1 LKYLATAILSILN
14 KQEKQKIG
22 GLIILDL
29 VIGILDIAF
38 LGGMLLVIN
47 FYTNGG
53 ASTPQVITHYFNKD
67 SLLLISGF
75 FLLFGLK
82 NWLGYRITRSQN
94 FFFFRVASRLS
105 DRNIRQYLK
114 DSYIRFINVDS
125 SVLIRKI
132 SQQPIEFSNY
142 ILTNVQQVVSQSIL
156 IFFTIVAIL
165 FYHPSLFLLLFVL
178 LLPPV
183 VLLAW
188 FIRKRLK
195 NIRADNKI
203 TSEKTIQHLQET
215 LAGYVESNV
224 FGKDDFFVNR
234 YYSYQNRLNENIATQ
249 QTLQGLPSR
258 LIEVFAILGFFI
270 LVAINKWS
278 ANAPGIDLLNIGV
291 FMAASYK
298 IIPGI
303 VKILNSTGQIKAY
316 EFTLKDLQPSAEI
329 TQESTSYLPAP
340 ITSLNFYKVAFGFK
354 DRQVLNNCSFEIG
367 AGDMAG
373 ISGDSGLGKTTI
385 VNLLLG
391 FLDQDVGVIM
401 INDTITD
408 RADRQNYWP
417 RISYVKQQGFFI
429 NDTILKNIVLT
440 DGTYNAGKL
449 AEAVSICS
457 IDNMLIEYP
466 EGINKLITENGKNI
480 SGGQR
485 QRIVLARALYHDF
498 DMLILDE
505 PFNEMDAAAENIIL
519 SRLKQFTQQGKI
531 ILFITHNQESLAFC
545 NKIILPNG
553 N

>member
-22 GLIILDL
+22 SLIILDL

-67 SLLLISGF
+67 SLMLISGF
-75 FLLFGLK
+75 LLLFGLK
-82 NWLGYRITRSQN
+82 NWLGYRIAKSQN
-94 FFFFRVASRLS
+94 FFFYRVASRLS

-195 NIRADNKI
+195 NIRADNKT

-329 TQESTSYLPAP
+329 TSESTSFLPAP

-373 ISGDSGLGKTTI
+373 ISGHSGLGKTTI
-385 VNLLLG
+385 VSLLLG
-391 FLDQDVGVIM
+391 FLDQDAGVIM

-429 NDTILKNIVLT
+429 NDTILKNIVLS
-440 DGTYNAGKL
+440 DDAYNAAKL
-449 AEAVSICS
+449 AEAMIICG

-519 SRLKQFTQQGKI
+519 NRLKQFTQQGKI

>member
-1 LKYLATAILSILN
+1 MKYIATAILSILN

-22 GLIILDL
+22 SLIILDL

-53 ASTPQVITHYFNKD
+53 AATPQVITHYFNKD

-94 FFFFRVASRLS
+94 FFFYRVASRLS
-105 DRNIRQYLK
+105 ERNIRQYLK

-188 FIRKRLK
+188 FIRKKLK

-203 TSEKTIQHLQET
+203 TGEKTIQHLQES

-278 ANAPGIDLLNIGV
+278 ANAHDIDLLNIGV
-291 FMAASYK
+291 FLAASYK

-316 EFTLKDLQPSAEI
+316 EFTLKDLQPSTEVI
-329 TQESTSYLPAP
+329 LKDTTRAP
-340 ITSLNFYKVAFGFK
+340 EHITSIKFDRVAFQFK
-354 DRQVLNNCSFEIG
+354 NRQILNNCSFEIG

-373 ISGDSGLGKTTI
+373 ISGHSGLGKTTI

-391 FLDQDVGVIM
+391 FLGQDAGDIL
-401 INDTITD
+401 INETITNF
-408 RADRQNYWP
+408 ADRQNYWP

-429 NDTILKNIVLT
+429 NDTILKNIVLS
-440 DGTYNAGKL
+440 DDAYNADKL
-449 AEAVSICS
+449 AEAMSICG

-519 SRLKQFTQQGKI
+519 SRLRQFTQQGKI

>member
-1 LKYLATAILSILN
+1 
-14 KQEKQKIG
+14 
-22 GLIILDL
+22 
-29 VIGILDIAF
+29 
-38 LGGMLLVIN
+38 
-47 FYTNGG
+47 
-53 ASTPQVITHYFNKD
+53 
-67 SLLLISGF
+67 
-75 FLLFGLK
+75 
-82 NWLGYRITRSQN
+82 
-94 FFFFRVASRLS
+94 VASRLS

-142 ILTNVQQVVSQSIL
+142 ILTNVQQVVSQSVL

-165 FYHPSLFLLLFVL
+165 FYHPLLFLLLFVL

-278 ANAPGIDLLNIGV
+278 ANAPSIDLLNIGV

-329 TQESTSYLPAP
+329 TS
-340 ITSLNFYKVAFGFK
+340 
-354 DRQVLNNCSFEIG
+354 
-367 AGDMAG
+367 
-373 ISGDSGLGKTTI
+373 
-385 VNLLLG
+385 
-391 FLDQDVGVIM
+391 
-401 INDTITD
+401 
-408 RADRQNYWP
+408 
-417 RISYVKQQGFFI
+417 
-429 NDTILKNIVLT
+429 
-440 DGTYNAGKL
+440 
-449 AEAVSICS
+449 
-457 IDNMLIEYP
+457 
-466 EGINKLITENGKNI
+466 
-480 SGGQR
+480 
-485 QRIVLARALYHDF
+485 
-498 DMLILDE
+498 
-505 PFNEMDAAAENIIL
+505 
-519 SRLKQFTQQGKI
+519 
-531 ILFITHNQESLAFC
+531 
-545 NKIILPNG
+545 
-553 N
+553 

>member
-1 LKYLATAILSILN
+1 LKHLATAVLSILN

-22 GLIILDL
+22 SLIILDL
-29 VIGILDIAF
+29 IIGILDIAF

-53 ASTPQVITHYFNKD
+53 ASTPQVITHYFSKD
-67 SLLLISGF
+67 SLLLISEF

-94 FFFFRVASRLS
+94 FFFYRVASRLS

-125 SVLIRKI
+125 SVLVRKI

-142 ILTNVQQVVSQSIL
+142 ILTNVQQVVSQSVL

-165 FYHPSLFLLLFVL
+165 FYHPLLFLLLFVL

-278 ANAPGIDLLNIGV
+278 ANARSIDLLNIGV

-329 TQESTSYLPAP
+329 THENTSSLPSA

-354 DRQVLNNCSFEIG
+354 DRQVLNNCSFEIK

-373 ISGDSGLGKTTI
+373 ISGHSGLGKTTI

-391 FLDQDVGVIM
+391 FLEQDAGVIM

-417 RISYVKQQGFFI
+417 CVSYVKQQGFFI
-429 NDTILKNIVLT
+429 NDTILKNIILT
-440 DGTYNAGKL
+440 DEAYDSDKL
-449 AEAVSICS
+449 AEAISIS
-457 IDNMLIEYP
+457 GIDNMLIEYP

-485 QRIVLARALYHDF
+485 QRIMLARALYYDF
-498 DMLILDE
+498 DVLILDE

-519 SRLKQFTQQGKI
+519 SRLKQIIQQGKI
-531 ILFITHNQESLAFC
+531 IIFITHNQESLAFC